1 MDRFLVRVELPDRP
15 GALGLVASRVGAV
28 RGEIVEIEILE
39 RAGGRAVDELV
50 VDLPD
55 SSLLELLVAEVT
67 AVDGVEVD
75 DLRPAPSERPDPWL
89 DALETAVCLTEASSE
104 EALLDCL
111 SGSAHR
117 ALDADA
123 VGVEAGPPVRSPAG
137 DGDVARV
144 ALPSAGRVLV
154 VRRTGRRFRSREL
167 AQLAALARIADLRWR
182 QLAGGAADD
191 GRHHAG
197 FGADGPLP

>member
-67 AVDGVEVD
+67 AVDGVEVE
-75 DLRPAPSERPDPWL
+75 DLRRAPSERPDPWL

-104 EALLDCL
+104 EALLGCL
-111 SGSAHR
+111 ADSAH

-123 VGVEAGPPVRSPAG
+123 VGVEAGPPVRSPARG
-137 DGDVARV
+137 GDVARV

-167 AQLAALARIADLRWR
+167 AQLAALARIADLRWH
-182 QLAGGAADD
+182 QLAGEAADD

-197 FGADGPLP
+197 FGADDPLP